1 MHAGLKKSTFL
12 VVFFATL
19 VLATNVF
26 SSQPQISAATLP
38 EYNIE
43 SEPAPVSALSYVVF
57 DLATGEVLAAKEP
70 TTVRP
75 VASVTK
81 LLTAATLV
89 QTGDLEQVGT
99 VKWSDLASEGRAGKL
114 EADDMY
120 TYRELLFPLLLE
132 SSNDAAAFFER
143 VTKGA
148 VLTEMNKLANSI
160 GMIDSE
166 FSDASGLSDHN
177 QSTAADLKTLLTY
190 VATNVPY
197 VLDITT
203 LPQHLGTYTGWVNNS
218 PVQGSV
224 YLGGKHG
231 YTTAANRTLVALFE
245 ETFATESR
253 TLGYVL
259 LGSADL
265 SKDTALL
272 RTFVH
277 QSVHYE

>member
-1 MHAGLKKSTFL
+1 MPKILRKSTFL

-19 VLATNVF
+19 VLATTVF
-26 SSQPQISAATLP
+26 SSQSPVPVTSVP
-38 EYNIE
+38 EYRIE
-43 SEPAPVSALSYVVF
+43 SEPAPVSALSYLVF
-57 DLATGEVLAAKEP
+57 DVATGEVLAAKEP
-70 TTVRP
+70 GTVRS

-89 QTGDLEQVGT
+89 QNTDLEQVG
-99 VKWSDLASEGRAGKL
+99 VLEWSDVVSEGRAGKL
-114 EADDMY
+114 EVGDVY

-143 VTKGA
+143 ETTGELVTQMNSLA
-148 VLTEMNKLANSI
+148 VSI
-160 GMIDSE
+160 GMSE
-166 FSDASGLSDHN
+166 SSFADASGLSEYN
-177 QSTAADLKTLLTY
+177 QSTAADLKMLLTY

-203 LPQHLGTYTGWVNNS
+203 LPQYIGTYTGWFNNN
-218 PVQGSV
+218 PVQDNA

-231 YTTAANRTLVALFE
+231 YTTAADRTLVALFE

-253 TLGYVL
+253 TLGYIL

-265 SKDTALL
+265 VKDTALL

-277 QSVHYE
+277 ESVRYE